1 MAVMPPSP
9 STQFGAPLFKPDHGH
24 PLPSQ
29 CDVFRQQMMMHQR
42 HLALQKQRGL
52 VSKQFGLIAQR
63 DVLSPSSC
71 VHRQK
76 AVGWNRILEAGL
88 DKPGALSE
96 ECSSNSITIVDAD
109 HAPVEV
115 SVPQHSTDATPAS
128 GSIKLSAHP
137 DLLDCIEKLEVEFDS
152 ERHRIPEV
160 LDDGGKVDR
169 ARAPERGWDLD
180 FADAELP
187 REQKPVRGTWR
198 PWNRQAQRPK
208 HVVDV
213 PTEVGAFD
221 RGLLTPGSTCENLSG
236 WYGEKEIRTPML
248 SPSRFPG
255 LLD

>member
-1 MAVMPPSP
+1 MLRCSLLYETIYAHATLQRSARWLRSLRCCLMAVMPPSP

-96 ECSSNSITIVDAD
+96 DA
-109 HAPVEV
+109 
-115 SVPQHSTDATPAS
+115 PAS
-128 GSIKLSAHP
+128 VSSKTI
-137 DLLDCIEKLEVEFDS
+137 
-152 ERHRIPEV
+152 
-160 LDDGGKVDR
+160 
-169 ARAPERGWDLD
+169 
-180 FADAELP
+180 
-187 REQKPVRGTWR
+187 
-198 PWNRQAQRPK
+198 
-208 HVVDV
+208 
-213 PTEVGAFD
+213 
-221 RGLLTPGSTCENLSG
+221 
-236 WYGEKEIRTPML
+236 
-248 SPSRFPG
+248 
-255 LLD
+255 